1 MIFNFFNARKRAATD
16 EIDNLDFAN
25 VEALHPA
32 IADLV
37 VAQEKSANLS
47 SHERD
52 YGAKRAQLIMPVA
65 FA

>member
-1 MIFNFFNARKRAATD
+1 MIFNFFNARKRAAAN
-16 EIDNLDFAN
+16 EVDNLDFSN

-37 VAQEKSANLS
+37 LAQEKSANLS

-52 YGAKRAQLIMPVA
+52 YGAKRPQVMMPVA